1 VPGAVEQRRLY
12 SEPLLNADRHGSV
25 LARPHC
31 SVCRWRAC
39 MRPACR
45 MLAQV
50 DLHCGVWK
58 KLVVIDCTRGPIK
71 VFDLPSPESVFTPET
86 TSLVHKTSCHHMWKY
101 RGRAGV
107 GLREGRMA
115 KQRAQGRSTLYVPRR
130 ARGGALAWSDA
141 SSTHA

>member
-1 VPGAVEQRRLY
+1 MPGAVEQRRLY

-58 KLVVIDCTRGPIK
+58 KLVVIDCTRGPIE

-86 TSLVHKTSCHHMWKY
+86 TSQVHKTSCHNMWKY